1 MDEDIQQQLI
11 QDLVSE
17 STEGL
22 DQFDRDLLTLEN
34 NDNDDET
41 LHRIFRTI
49 HTIKGSSGCLGLRRI
64 ERVAHAGEN
73 LLSLL
78 REGRLVPSPGL
89 VNSLFRYADVL
100 RHMFVQLSA
109 SGIEP

>member
-1 MDEDIQQQLI
+1 MVEDIQQQLI
-11 QDLVSE
+11 RDLVLE

-22 DQFDRDLLTLEN
+22 DQFDSDLLALEN
-34 NDNDDET
+34 NEADNET

-73 LLSLL
+73 LLSLM
-78 REGRLVPSPGL
+78 REGQMSVSPEL
-89 VNSLFRYADVL
+89 LSKLFRAH
-100 RHMFVQLSA
+100 R
-109 SGIEP
+109 